1 MKSEKYWEKRAITR
15 LTESEKQSDE
25 YIRKVK
31 KIYTNANREIKK
43 EIATI
48 YKNYSKET
56 GIDVNTLKELLS
68 KKETDKFWNT
78 MKGKDLKQYVQN
90 NYKSRINRLEQLQG
104 QIYAKAKE
112 IYKDELNTVYGHYKG
127 VINNSYYKT
136 VYDTQIGT
144 GYDFAFN
151 KLDENMINTVL
162 NEKWYGGNY
171 SQRIWNNT
179 ELLANKLSES
189 LGSHLISGKPSST
202 LIREISDMFGV
213 ANYYAERLIRT
224 ETNHFNAEAEAL
236 AYEELGVKKYV
247 FVATLDNRTSKICQE
262 HDHKV
267 YELDKRKEGIN
278 FPPMHPN
285 CRSTYRAYLGEEEE
299 KNLKR
304 RARNP
309 ITGKNEVIDNMS
321 YEEWKEK
328 YVTNGKKNDIIK
340 QQKKDK
346 IPNNIEEFY
355 HYVTKN
361 NMIDKL
367 TTLKQDT
374 NGVVRGQELNKILG
388 YDRLP
393 RKIPKEEFE
402 VLEKTAKYGKLYRG
416 LQADTKELGE
426 KYVDEFNNGNFF
438 AGKTGVYGRGTYV
451 AYGKN
456 GLELVKNTYTNENGQ
471 IIEMLLDNDAKTIKY
486 SELFKMQQKELNNL
500 GNSVA
505 KEFKDF
511 ILSDA
516 GYYASIKGYDAIILD
531 DIIAEMNN
539 QPYIVILN
547 REKVIVHE

>member
-1 MKSEKYWEKRAITR
+1 MLLVKSEKYWEKRAITR

-224 ETNHFNAEAEAL
+224 ETN
-236 AYEELGVKKYV
+236 
-247 FVATLDNRTSKICQE
+247 TLM
-262 HDHKV
+262 
-267 YELDKRKEGIN
+267 
-278 FPPMHPN
+278 P
-285 CRSTYRAYLGEEEE
+285 
-299 KNLKR
+299 
-304 RARNP
+304 
-309 ITGKNEVIDNMS
+309 
-321 YEEWKEK
+321 
-328 YVTNGKKNDIIK
+328 
-340 QQKKDK
+340 
-346 IPNNIEEFY
+346 
-355 HYVTKN
+355 
-361 NMIDKL
+361 KL
-367 TTLKQDT
+367 
-374 NGVVRGQELNKILG
+374 
-388 YDRLP
+388 RL
-393 RKIPKEEFE
+393 
-402 VLEKTAKYGKLYRG
+402 
-416 LQADTKELGE
+416 
-426 KYVDEFNNGNFF
+426 
-438 AGKTGVYGRGTYV
+438 
-451 AYGKN
+451 
-456 GLELVKNTYTNENGQ
+456 
-471 IIEMLLDNDAKTIKY
+471 
-486 SELFKMQQKELNNL
+486 
-500 GNSVA
+500 
-505 KEFKDF
+505 
-511 ILSDA
+511 
-516 GYYASIKGYDAIILD
+516 
-531 DIIAEMNN
+531 
-539 QPYIVILN
+539 
-547 REKVIVHE
+547 